1 MNRLRTAC
9 GLLPLAV
16 LMAGCATPAKRI
28 QQNQEL
34 FDSFPVAAQARIRGG
49 QIDLGFTPDMV
60 RIALG
65 EPQRKTLRRS
75 GAGDLEIWFYLDS
88 IRRYDRQRV
97 DIDGLSL
104 SGPGGLRSL
113 GGSAWINVEQSRE
126 IVRCR
131 VEFQNGAV
139 AAIEEVAPDAPQKDE
154 PKP

>member
-1 MNRLRTAC
+1 MIRLRHAAF
-9 GLLPLAV
+9 LLPLAV
-16 LMAGCATPAKRI
+16 WLAGCATPAKRI

-65 EPQRKTLRRS
+65 DPQRKTLRRAA
-75 GAGDLEIWFYLDS
+75 AGETEIWFYLDS
-88 IRRYDRQRV
+88 IRRYDRPRV
-97 DIDGLSL
+97 DVDGLSL

-126 IVRCR
+126 IVRVR

-139 AAIEEVAPDAPQKDE
+139 AAIEEPVAE
-154 PKP
+154 PKPK